1 MEKSIGQVHN
11 ELLEF
16 MMKNHDITKFETFD
30 KYIEYQYD
38 YLVAEYPEL
47 AKYGKE
53 KFVES
58 ILLTLNSNNISEFD
72 YKRSVV
78 ISLEQVKDLKLIS
91 DRFYSEATELLND
104 ESVDGE
110 NFEERIGSLEA
121 TNEVEK
127 DFISNALDVATH
139 SKEFWEANSVEKRN
153 WVVWGADTWGS
164 AVAGIG
170 AGFLSV
176 NPIVGFLAGVAG
188 GELMSAA
195 VGAVQGQH

>member
-1 MEKSIGQVHN
+1 MKSIGQAHN

-16 MMKNHDITKFETFD
+16 MMKNHDITTFETFD

-38 YLVAEYPEL
+38 YLVVEYPEL
-47 AKYGKE
+47 QKYGK
-53 KFVES
+53 KAFVES
-58 ILLTLNSNNISEFD
+58 VLGTLNSNNINDFD
-72 YKRSVV
+72 YKRSVQ
-78 ISLEQVKDLKLIS
+78 ISLEKIKDQKLIS
-91 DRFYSEATELLND
+91 DKFYSEAIELLND
-104 ESVDGE
+104 QSVDGD
-110 NFEERIGSLEA
+110 NFEEKIASLDA
-121 TNEVEK
+121 TNDVEK
-127 DFISNALDVATH
+127 DFISNALDVATY
-139 SKEFWEANSVEKRN
+139 SKSLWQASGLDKRN

-195 VGAVQGQH
+195 VGAVQGHH

>member
-1 MEKSIGQVHN
+1 MKSIGQAHN

-16 MMKNHDITKFETFD
+16 MMKNHDITTFETFD

-38 YLVAEYPEL
+38 YLVVEYPEL
-47 AKYGKE
+47 AEYGK
-53 KFVES
+53 KAFVES
-58 ILLTLNSNNISEFD
+58 VLATLNSNNISDFD
-72 YKRSVV
+72 YKRSVQ
-78 ISLEQVKDLKLIS
+78 ISLESIKDQKLIS
-91 DRFYSEATELLND
+91 DKFYSEATKLLND
-104 ESVDGE
+104 ESVDGD
-110 NFEERIGSLEA
+110 NFEEKIASLDA
-121 TNEVEK
+121 TNDVEK
-127 DFISNALDVATH
+127 DFISNALDVATY
-139 SKEFWEANSVEKRN
+139 SKSLWQASGLDKRN